1 MVKQALTDGWAATS
15 ADLGSGWGGEAFG
28 KEQAAMVIEGNWI
41 KGTMESDYADVDYT
55 AVELPQG
62 KTKGT
67 LQYTNCWGVTAK
79 SDNIG
84 GAVSLVEFLTTKEQQ
99 LAFAK
104 AFGVMPSIQSAQG
117 DWSAA
122 NPTMTPFVNG
132 VQYAQNLPAQV
143 GAADVNSDLNAQLS
157 QLKTKEPKAI
167 LDSVQANLEPVV
179 AG

>member
-1 MVKQALTDGWAATS
+1 
-15 ADLGSGWGGEAFG
+15 
-28 KEQAAMVIEGNWI
+28 MVIEGNWI
-41 KGTMESDYADVDYT
+41 TGAMQSDYSDVAYT

-62 KTKGT
+62 KAKGT

-79 SDNIG
+79 SDNIEE
-84 GAVSLVEFLTTKEQQ
+84 AVSLVEYLTAKDQQ

-104 AFGVMPSIQSAQG
+104 AFGVMPSIQSAKS

-132 VQYAQNLPAQV
+132 VQYAQNLPAEV
-143 GAADVNSDLNAQLS
+143 GAADVISDLNAQLP